1 MRPSKKLLIAI
12 ISIFLISSVP
22 VSAHADSTTIQQNKD
37 TLSQIVVF
45 PTGNYDKNE
54 ANAMVNRLANIDG
67 KYLNALK
74 QNNLKIKLLS
84 GKLTDEKEYAY
95 LKGVVPKG
103 WEGTGK
109 TWDDVPGLGGST
121 VALRIGFSN
130 KGKGHDAINLELHE
144 TAHAIDHIVLNDISK
159 SAQFKQIFA
168 KEGRS
173 LGNVNYLGVYPEEFF
188 AESFAYY
195 YLNQDTNSKL
205 KSACPQTYSF
215 LQNLAKWSFNK
226 FKININKEMLL

>member
-45 PTGNYDKNE
+45 PTGNYDENE

-67 KYLNALK
+67 KYLNALN

-84 GKLTDEKEYAY
+84 GMLTDEKEYAY

-188 AESFAYY
+188 AEAFAYY

-215 LQNLAKWSFNK
+215 LQNLAK
-226 FKININKEMLL
+226 

>member
-54 ANAMVNRLANIDG
+54 VNAMVNRLANIDG
-67 KYLNALK
+67 KYLNALN

-188 AESFAYY
+188 AEAFAYY

-215 LQNLAKWSFNK
+215 LQNLAK
-226 FKININKEMLL
+226 

>member
-22 VSAHADSTTIQQNKD
+22 VSAHADSTTRQQNKD

-45 PTGNYDKNE
+45 PTGNYDENE

-67 KYLNALK
+67 KYLNALN

-84 GKLTDEKEYAY
+84 GMLTDEKEYAY

-188 AESFAYY
+188 AEAFAYY

-205 KSACPQTYSF
+205 KSACPQIYSF
-215 LQNLAKWSFNK
+215 LQNLAK
-226 FKININKEMLL
+226 

>member
-1 MRPSKKLLIAI
+1 
-12 ISIFLISSVP
+12 
-22 VSAHADSTTIQQNKD
+22 
-37 TLSQIVVF
+37 
-45 PTGNYDKNE
+45 
-54 ANAMVNRLANIDG
+54 
-67 KYLNALK
+67 
-74 QNNLKIKLLS
+74 
-84 GKLTDEKEYAY
+84 
-95 LKGVVPKG
+95 
-103 WEGTGK
+103 
-109 TWDDVPGLGGST
+109 
-121 VALRIGFSN
+121 N

-215 LQNLAKWSFNK
+215 LQNLAK
-226 FKININKEMLL
+226 

>member
-1 MRPSKKLLIAI
+1 MKRICL
-12 ISIFLISSVP
+12 F
-22 VSAHADSTTIQQNKD
+22 
-37 TLSQIVVF
+37 
-45 PTGNYDKNE
+45 
-54 ANAMVNRLANIDG
+54 
-67 KYLNALK
+67 
-74 QNNLKIKLLS
+74 
-84 GKLTDEKEYAY
+84 
-95 LKGVVPKG
+95 KGVVPKG

-173 LGNVNYLGVYPEEFF
+173 LGNVNYLGVYPEEF
-188 AESFAYY
+188 
-195 YLNQDTNSKL
+195 
-205 KSACPQTYSF
+205 
-215 LQNLAKWSFNK
+215 LQKHLH
-226 FKININKEMLL
+226 ITI

>member
-1 MRPSKKLLIAI
+1 MKPSKKLLIAI

-22 VSAHADSTTIQQNKD
+22 VSAHADSATLQNKE
-37 TLSQIVVF
+37 TLSQIVVL
-45 PTGNYDKNE
+45 PSGNYDKNE
-54 ANAMVNRLANIDG
+54 ANAMINRLANIDG
-67 KYLNALK
+67 KYLNVLK
-74 QNNLKIKLLS
+74 QDNLKIKLLS

-103 WEGTGK
+103 WENTGK

-144 TAHAIDHIVLNDISK
+144 TAHAVDHLALNDISK

-188 AESFAYY
+188 AEAFAYY

-205 KSACPQTYSF
+205 KVACPQTYSF
-215 LQNLAKWSFNK
+215 LQNLAK
-226 FKININKEMLL
+226 

>member
-1 MRPSKKLLIAI
+1 
-12 ISIFLISSVP
+12 
-22 VSAHADSTTIQQNKD
+22 
-37 TLSQIVVF
+37 
-45 PTGNYDKNE
+45 
-54 ANAMVNRLANIDG
+54 
-67 KYLNALK
+67 
-74 QNNLKIKLLS
+74 
-84 GKLTDEKEYAY
+84 
-95 LKGVVPKG
+95 
-103 WEGTGK
+103 
-109 TWDDVPGLGGST
+109 
-121 VALRIGFSN
+121 
-130 KGKGHDAINLELHE
+130 HE

-215 LQNLAKWSFNK
+215 LQN
-226 FKININKEMLL
+226 

>member
-12 ISIFLISSVP
+12 ISIFLISSVS
-22 VSAHADSTTIQQNKD
+22 VSVHAVSTTIQQNKKI
-37 TLSQIVVF
+37 LSKIVVL
-45 PTGNYDKNE
+45 PNGNYNKNE
-54 ANAMVNRLANIDG
+54 ANAMVNRLAKIDG

-74 QNNLKIKLLS
+74 QDNLKIKLLS

-159 SAQFKQIFA
+159 SAQFKRIFA
-168 KEGRS
+168 KEGRF
-173 LGNVNYLGVYPEEFF
+173 LGNVNYLGIYPEEFF
-188 AESFAYY
+188 AEAFAYY

-205 KSACPQTYSF
+205 KATCPQTYSF
-215 LQNLAKWSFNK
+215 LHNLAK
-226 FKININKEMLL
+226 